1 MSNLSTHSAVRLHF
15 SKLLCIILFIHL
27 RRHQYEQQMQI
38 VPPFV
43 KLYEVKFSFF
53 STHNAN
59 KHHSMTFR
67 TLSI

>member
-1 MSNLSTHSAVRLHF
+1 MSNLSTHPSVRLDF
-15 SKLLCIILFIHL
+15 TKPLCDILFFLL

-43 KLYEVKFSFF
+43 KLYEVNVHFSRPLIQI
-53 STHNAN
+53 N
-59 KHHSMTFR
+59 TFR

>member
-1 MSNLSTHSAVRLHF
+1 MSNLSTHSAVRLDF
-15 SKLLCIILFIHL
+15 TKPLCIVLFIHL

-43 KLYEVKFSFF
+43 KLYEVIFNLF
-53 STHNAN
+53 STHNTD
-59 KHHSMTFR
+59 KHNSMTFR